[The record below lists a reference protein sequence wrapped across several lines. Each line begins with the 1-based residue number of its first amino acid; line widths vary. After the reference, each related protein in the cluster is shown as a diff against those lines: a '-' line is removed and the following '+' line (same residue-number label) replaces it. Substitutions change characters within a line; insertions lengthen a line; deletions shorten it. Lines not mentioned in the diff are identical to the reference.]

1 MTAAHLPK
9 GQHFAY
15 DNFCV
20 FFKPKRIQL
29 ANKSALYL
37 SLCRSVHSL
46 QALADARLLVT
57 LEDGP
62 CAAQT
67 PAPEAALGPAGL
79 FTLCSGGD
87 TVPGVKSWQWGTQK
101 PSHPHQGQSFRAHV
115 GLFCAVGEASH
126 YGFR

>member
-9 GQHFAY
+9 GQLFAY
-15 DNFCV
+15 DNFCS
-20 FFKPKRIQL
+20 FKPKRIQL

-37 SLCRSVHSL
+37 SLCRSVHSP

-57 LEDGP
+57 LDDGP
-62 CAAQT
+62 CAAQSPT
-67 PAPEAALGPAGL
+67 PEAAPGPAGL

-87 TVPGVKSWQWGTQK
+87 TAPGAKSWQWGTQK
-101 PSHPHQGQSFRAHV
+101 PSHPRQGQSFRAPV

-126 YGFR
+126 CGFR